1 MSASESKPTYL
12 ESGTH
17 EVHEGKVIAAGDAVI
32 TAHGAKVFAWDTVQ
46 VHAHPGSEV
55 MIFSPGVTVVVH
67 NGEGEAV
74 ELPHRTTLYKPG
86 NIRIIRR
93 RVVLQ

>member
-32 TAHGAKVFAWDTVQ
+32 TAHGAKVFAWDT
-46 VHAHPGSEV
+46 EV

-93 RVVLQ
+93 REGNVVLQ